1 MDGIHSR
8 LAGHAFDRTDLLY
21 LAVLSDE
28 TPSYKNSGFKDDVA
42 KTNAAQI
49 LKQAGIDDVKS
60 L

>member
-1 MDGIHSR
+1 MRVVFKD
-8 LAGHAFDRTDLLY
+8 A
-21 LAVLSDE
+21 
-28 TPSYKNSGFKDDVA
+28 GFKDDVV

>member
-1 MDGIHSR
+1 MKKINR
-8 LAGHAFDRTDLLY
+8 
-21 LAVLSDE
+21 
-28 TPSYKNSGFKDDVA
+28 GFKDDVA

>member
-1 MDGIHSR
+1 MRVVFKD
-8 LAGHAFDRTDLLY
+8 
-21 LAVLSDE
+21 
-28 TPSYKNSGFKDDVA
+28 SGFKDDVA